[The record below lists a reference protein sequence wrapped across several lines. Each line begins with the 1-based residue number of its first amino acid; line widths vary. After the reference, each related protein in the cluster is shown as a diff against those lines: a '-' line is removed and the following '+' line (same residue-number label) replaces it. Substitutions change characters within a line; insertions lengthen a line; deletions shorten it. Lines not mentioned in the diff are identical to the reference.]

1 MAFLKNPRINEK
13 YADFVSL
20 SSRMQGSFWLGFPCR
35 TAGPFCI
42 VFFVGKKAL
51 KLEIVSGLKN
61 SFRPFFAI
69 HMYHI
74 FVYVR
79 IICKIILLLYVA

>member
-51 KLEIVSGLKN
+51 KLEIVSGLKTV
-61 SFRPFFAI
+61 FAHFLLYI
-69 HMYHI
+69 CIISLYTY
-74 FVYVR
+74 VSYVR
-79 IICKIILLLYVA
+79 